1 MLKKNEKYN
10 DIEIIDN
17 GMNFEGI
24 AKIDGI
30 TTFIDN
36 AITSENVDVSIQ
48 KLTHSYAKAKINK
61 INKKSEYRKLSKCN
75 VYDKCGGCAC
85 QHIDYNYTLKL
96 KYNIVK
102 NCLDKMKVKYCELN
116 NCVGM
121 EDPYYYRNK
130 VQYPVR
136 YNSKT
141 DKTIL
146 GFYMRGSHNIVQND
160 ICYIQDKIVDKM
172 AKRCFDVLINLKFKG
187 YDEPSS
193 KGDIRHIVVRRVINT
208 SEIIII
214 IVVNNQKLLMDK
226 RFERFVNDM
235 KEDKNIKS
243 IFLNLNSSKNNVIL
257 SDKFKKIYGD
267 SYITEKIEKYSY
279 LISPKSFFQV
289 NTIQVQ
295 KLYNILKEG
304 LKLSKNDILFDL
316 YSGVGSIGIYL
327 SNAVKKVYGI
337 EIEKQ
342 AVIMANENMRLNN
355 IQNCEYIVGSVE
367 DKIVEFENRNILPN
381 VIVIDPPRKGLD
393 DKSIEYILKFNP
405 DKIGYVSC
413 NPATLARD
421 LQKLEEKYIIA
432 DITPVD
438 MFPQT
443 SAVENVCILI
453 RK

>member
-187 YDEPSS
+187 YDE
-193 KGDIRHIVVRRVINT
+193 T
-208 SEIIII
+208 S
-214 IVVNNQKLLMDK
+214 
-226 RFERFVNDM
+226 
-235 KEDKNIKS
+235 
-243 IFLNLNSSKNNVIL
+243 
-257 SDKFKKIYGD
+257 
-267 SYITEKIEKYSY
+267 
-279 LISPKSFFQV
+279 
-289 NTIQVQ
+289 
-295 KLYNILKEG
+295 
-304 LKLSKNDILFDL
+304 
-316 YSGVGSIGIYL
+316 
-327 SNAVKKVYGI
+327 
-337 EIEKQ
+337 
-342 AVIMANENMRLNN
+342 
-355 IQNCEYIVGSVE
+355 
-367 DKIVEFENRNILPN
+367 
-381 VIVIDPPRKGLD
+381 
-393 DKSIEYILKFNP
+393 
-405 DKIGYVSC
+405 
-413 NPATLARD
+413 
-421 LQKLEEKYIIA
+421 
-432 DITPVD
+432 
-438 MFPQT
+438 
-443 SAVENVCILI
+443 
-453 RK
+453 